1 MKEEYRR
8 EMEQLGPRPEEL
20 KRLYAVIEGGTEM
33 KKAKRLG
40 GKAAAVLVCAA
51 LMVTAAAAATAP
63 AVWEALQARLGAFA
77 PYAQTIEGA
86 ACADQGVEVRVLSA
100 ISDDLEARV
109 YLSVQDVEE
118 DRLNEFLTLDGKLVA
133 GEEKAL
139 EGDSVSGL
147 RMIEPFST
155 SRFELVSYDAKTK
168 TALLSARVS
177 YDELTQPNG
186 AARLDITGMTTR
198 KGSMRGSVS
207 CASVTGAELKSL
219 PAGENDKVIF
229 KLYHVRRFGNDPK
242 YVYDNGTDYF
252 LPDEQVVLAP
262 GQTPMG
268 IEGTEDM
275 RVSSMGFASDGC
287 FHIRLEFADGV
298 APETF
303 EITDFDMETG
313 TNLTAGQ
320 ISSMLSCDLIG
331 NEDDVDMKFVV
342 VRETLVEGGMDVL
355 FPLLKAE
362 DLKEIQSRQARV
374 YGTYTRPGTAIE
386 GSWSTEFE
394 LDYYP
399 STVLGW
405 TGELAGWQVKRV
417 TVSPLSVTMNSNASG
432 GLRIPLYAV
441 KKDGSAVAAQP
452 STSGYHNVGAMSG
465 GEDRWE
471 AYTTWK
477 FEEPVEVEDV
487 VSLKL
492 GDAVI
497 PVN

>member
-8 EMEQLGPRPEEL
+8 EMEQLGPQPEEL

-33 KKAKRLG
+33 KKSKRLG

-109 YLSVQDVEE
+109 YLSVQDVER

-133 GEEKAL
+133 GEEKEL

-155 SRFELVSYDAKTK
+155 SRFELVSYDAEAK

-198 KGSMRGSVS
+198 KGSVRGSVS
-207 CASVTGAELKSL
+207 CASVTGAKLKSL
-219 PAGENDKVIF
+219 PAGESDKVIF

-262 GQTPMG
+262 GQTPMD

-287 FHIRLEFADGV
+287 FHIRLEFAEGV
-298 APETF
+298 APEL
-303 EITDFDMETG
+303 D
-313 TNLTAGQ
+313 
-320 ISSMLSCDLIG
+320 
-331 NEDDVDMKFVV
+331 EDDGVSGLYIGLSDGDWDNDYYIYQE
-342 VRETLVEGGMDVL
+342 RLVEDGIDIL

-362 DLKEIQSRQARV
+362 DLEGIQSRQADV
-374 YGTYTRPGTAIE
+374 FGGYTRPGTAIE

-399 STVLGW
+399 STVLDW
-405 TGELAGWQVKRV
+405 TGELAGWQVERV
-417 TVSPLSVTMNSNASG
+417 TVSPLSVTMKSNASG
-432 GLRIPLYAV
+432 GLHIPLYAV
-441 KKDGSAVAAQP
+441 KKDGSTVAAQP
-452 STSGYHNVGAMSG
+452 GPGSYSNLDAVAEINGELTGELKGWGAF
-465 GEDRWE
+465 
-471 AYTTWK
+471 TTWK

>member
-51 LMVTAAAAATAP
+51 LMVTVAAAATAP

-118 DRLNEFLTLDGKLVA
+118 DRLNEFLTLDGTLTA
-133 GEEKAL
+133 GEAKDPETVFAN
-139 EGDSVSGL
+139 GISVVGG
-147 RMIEPFST
+147 PST
-155 SRFELVSYDAKTK
+155 SVFDLVSYDPATK
-168 TALLSARVS
+168 TALLSTAVYYMDTSRPTGEAQLS
-177 YDELTQPNG
+177 ITGLSTQTAQLLTQVP
-186 AARLDITGMTTR
+186 
-198 KGSMRGSVS
+198 
-207 CASVTGAELKSL
+207 CASVTGSVLDSL
-219 PAGENDKVIF
+219 PAGKDDQVI
-229 KLYHVRRFGNDPK
+229 LEPDHVYGTG
-242 YVYDNGTDYF
+242 YDNSV
-252 LPDEQVVLAP
+252 LPDKHVVLAP

>member
-20 KRLYAVIEGGTEM
+20 ERLYRVMEGGAEM
-33 KKAKRLG
+33 KKTKRLG

-51 LMVTAAAAATAP
+51 LMVTAAAAATVP
-63 AVWEALQARLGAFA
+63 AVWEALQDRLGAFA

-100 ISDDLEARV
+100 ISDDLEAWV
-109 YLSVQDVEE
+109 YLSVRDVEE
-118 DRLNEFLTLDGKLVA
+118 DRLNEFLTLDGKLTA
-133 GEEKAL
+133 GEAKEPE
-139 EGDSVSGL
+139 EGSVL
-147 RMIEPFST
+147 WMWFTEPFST
-155 SRFELVSYDAKTK
+155 SRFELVSYDAGTK

-177 YDELTQPNG
+177 YDAWTQPNG
-186 AARLDITGMTTR
+186 AARLDITGMTTQ

-229 KLYHVRRFGNDPK
+229 KLYHVRGTNPK
-242 YVYDNGTDYF
+242 YVYDNGLDYF

-262 GQTPMG
+262 GQTPMD

-287 FHIRLEFADGV
+287 FHIRLELAQGV
-298 APETF
+298 APEL
-303 EITDFDMETG
+303 G
-313 TNLTAGQ
+313 
-320 ISSMLSCDLIG
+320 
-331 NEDDVDMKFVV
+331 EDDGVSRLCISLSDGDWDGDYYIYQE
-342 VRETLVEGGMDVL
+342 RLVEGGIDIL

-362 DLKEIQSRQARV
+362 NLEGIQSREA
-374 YGTYTRPGTAIE
+374 GIFGGYTRPGTDIE

-399 STVLGW
+399 STVLDW
-405 TGELAGWQVKRV
+405 TGELDGWKVERL
-417 TVSPLSVTMNSNASG
+417 TVSPLSVTMKSNASG
-432 GLRIPLYAV
+432 GLDIPLYAV
-441 KKDGSAVAAQP
+441 KKDGSTVAAQLGR
-452 STSGYHNVGAMSG
+452 SGYNNVGAMR
-465 GEDRWE
+465 GEREEEWE
-471 AYTTWK
+471 AYATWK
-477 FEEPVEVEDV
+477 FEEPVEVEDL
-487 VSLKL
+487 VSLRL
-492 GDAVI
+492 GDGVI

>member
-8 EMEQLGPRPEEL
+8 EMEQLGPRQEEL
-20 KRLYAVIEGGTEM
+20 ERLYAMIEGETEM
-33 KKAKRLG
+33 KKQRRWG

-63 AVWEALQARLGAFA
+63 VVWEALQDRLGAFA

-86 ACADQGVEVRVLSA
+86 ACAGQGVEVRVLSA

-109 YLSVQDVEE
+109 YLSVQDVEQ

-133 GEEKAL
+133 GEEKEL
-139 EGDSVSGL
+139 KEDSAPAI
-147 RMIEPFST
+147 RAIEPFST

-198 KGSMRGSVS
+198 KGSVRGSVS

-229 KLYHVRRFGNDPK
+229 KLYDVHKLTLDPK
-242 YVYDNGTDYF
+242 YVYDDGSDYF

-262 GQTPMG
+262 GQTPMD

-287 FHIRLEFADGV
+287 FHIRLELAEGV
-298 APETF
+298 APELD
-303 EITDFDMETG
+303 EYDG
-313 TNLTAGQ
+313 AGG
-320 ISSMLSCDLIG
+320 LFADLMNGDWDYKYYIYQ
-331 NEDDVDMKFVV
+331 E
-342 VRETLVEGGMDVL
+342 RLVAGGIDIL

-362 DLKEIQSRQARV
+362 DLEGIQSRQARL
-374 YGTYTRPGTAIE
+374 YGGYTRPGTDIE

-399 STVLGW
+399 STVLDW

-417 TVSPLSVTMNSNASG
+417 TVSPLSVTMKSNASG

-441 KKDGSAVAAQP
+441 KKDGSAVTAQP
-452 STSGYHNVGAMSG
+452 STSGYHNVGALSG
-465 GEDRWE
+465 GEDRWK

-477 FEEPVEVEDV
+477 FEEPVEVEDI

>member
-8 EMEQLGPRPEEL
+8 EMEQLGPCPEEL
-20 KRLYAVIEGGTEM
+20 ERLYTMIEGGTVM
-33 KKAKRLG
+33 KKQRRLG

-109 YLSVQDVEE
+109 YLSVLDVEQ

-133 GEEKAL
+133 GEEKEL
-139 EGDSVSGL
+139 EEDSAPAI
-147 RMIEPFST
+147 RAIEPFST

-168 TALLSARVS
+168 TALLSARVA

-186 AARLDITGMTTR
+186 AARLDVTGMTTR
-198 KGSMRGSVS
+198 KGSVSGSVS

-229 KLYHVRRFGNDPK
+229 KLYDVHRLTLDPK
-242 YVYDNGTDYF
+242 YVYDTGLDYF

-262 GQTPMG
+262 GQTPMD

-275 RVSSMGFASDGC
+275 RVSSMGFASDGR
-287 FHIRLEFADGV
+287 FHIRLELAEGV
-298 APETF
+298 APEL
-303 EITDFDMETG
+303 D
-313 TNLTAGQ
+313 
-320 ISSMLSCDLIG
+320 
-331 NEDDVDMKFVV
+331 EDDGVSGLFIDLLSGEWDNDYYIYQE
-342 VRETLVEGGMDVL
+342 RLVEDGIDIL

-362 DLKEIQSRQARV
+362 NLEGIQSRQA
-374 YGTYTRPGTAIE
+374 GIFGGYTRPGTDIE

-394 LDYYP
+394 LNYYP
-399 STVLGW
+399 STVLDW
-405 TGELAGWQVKRV
+405 TGELAGWQVERV
-417 TVSPLSVTMNSNASG
+417 TVSPLSVTMSSNASG
-432 GLRIPLYAV
+432 GFHLPLYAV
-441 KKDGSAVAAQP
+441 KKDGSSVAAQP
-452 STSGYHNVGAMSG
+452 GPGSYSNLDAMARMKGEPTSGLKGWRAF
-465 GEDRWE
+465 
-471 AYTTWK
+471 TTWK
-477 FEEPVEVEDV
+477 FEEPVEVEDI